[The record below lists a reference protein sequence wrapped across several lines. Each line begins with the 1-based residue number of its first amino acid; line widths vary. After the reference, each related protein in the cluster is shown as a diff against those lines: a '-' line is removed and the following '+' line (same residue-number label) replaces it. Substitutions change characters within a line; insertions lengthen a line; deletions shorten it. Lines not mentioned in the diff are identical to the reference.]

1 MAQPTRCDGFAHRR
15 RLSHNNLRRKQWRRR
30 QRAARKRR
38 LPRSGSTSNAFGG
51 ARMEHPFF
59 LAPYHPSSC
68 CSPDAVHTPGEARE
82 ARRPATGPTCQAAEC
97 AGTQGEWLAIHNHR
111 KGGLQMAKKAKG
123 GKKKAAKKR

>member
-1 MAQPTRCDGFAHRR
+1 
-15 RLSHNNLRRKQWRRR
+15 
-30 QRAARKRR
+30 
-38 LPRSGSTSNAFGG
+38 
-51 ARMEHPFF
+51 MEHPFF
-59 LAPYHPSSC
+59 LAPYHPSKLLLSRHR
-68 CSPDAVHTPGEARE
+68 STPGEARE